1 MLKSATKSLT
11 TFKCGKGKIR
21 MAPLISLCDF
31 MQDSVFI
38 PSTVLGSRAFS
49 VGDEFN
55 AQVILNDPAK
65 QEKAKYKCL
74 KLMSATQSK
83 KLLDSLV
90 PLLFRVANSTTTRAD
105 AETLRK
111 FFIDRGVTELE
122 TINLKEG
129 NK

>member
-1 MLKSATKSLT
+1 MESITIVTVLPNGGAFGALDS
-11 TFKCGKGKIR
+11 GE
-21 MAPLISLCDF
+21 
-31 MQDSVFI
+31 SVFI

-55 AQVILNDPAK
+55 AKIILNDPAK

-74 KLMSATQSK
+74 KLMSPKQSK

-90 PLLFRVANSTTTRAD
+90 PLLFRVANSSTTEGD

>member
-1 MLKSATKSLT
+1 MKP
-11 TFKCGKGKIR
+11 I
-21 MAPLISLCDF
+21 LIVTVLPNGGAF
-31 MQDSVFI
+31 GALETGESVFI
-38 PSTVLGSRAFS
+38 PSTVLSSRAFS
-49 VGDEFN
+49 VGDQFN

-74 KLMSATQSK
+74 KLMSPKQSK

-90 PLLFRVANSTTTRAD
+90 PLLFRVANSSTTEAD
-105 AETLRK
+105 AETLRR